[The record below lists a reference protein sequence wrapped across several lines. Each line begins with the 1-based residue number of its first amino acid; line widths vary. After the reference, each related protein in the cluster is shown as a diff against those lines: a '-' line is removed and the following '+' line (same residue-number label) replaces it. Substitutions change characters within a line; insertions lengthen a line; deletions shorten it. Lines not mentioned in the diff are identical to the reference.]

1 MEITV
6 NQQAYLVNNKC
17 TIQYLLTVVIKQS
30 AKGLAV
36 AINQTIIPK
45 TEWESRLLNPGDQ
58 IVIIKATQGG

>member
-6 NQQAYLVNNKC
+6 NQQAYQVTDEC
-17 TIQYLLTVVIKQS
+17 SVQQMLTVVLNQP

-45 TEWESRLLNPGDQ
+45 TDWESYALNPGDQ
-58 IVIIKATQGG
+58 IIIIKATQGG